1 MVSAT
6 TCRTQPPHRSSSY
19 ARPGVCATNC
29 RSVPATAQRSS
40 IALASRPSGRS
51 GKVSFTVSCARKSGG
66 CVINPV
72 VGTSE
77 TLRSRQRAH
86 TRSVSRVTTVGA
98 KTVKIAAGKSIT
110 VTITLSPAGHKLIA
124 ALKRLRVRFT
134 LSLVVGTRLA
144 RVRRDRD
151 LDVRS
156 GRLV

>member
-1 MVSAT
+1 M
-6 TCRTQPPHRSSSY
+6 
-19 ARPGVCATNC
+19 
-29 RSVPATAQRSS
+29 
-40 IALASRPSGRS
+40 
-51 GKVSFTVSCARKSGG
+51 
-66 CVINPV
+66 
-72 VGTSE
+72 GTSE